1 VSEAPQTRSAP
12 LLSIPEAP
20 APADGVAEWFDTED
34 GVRLRTALFRPQGPA
49 RGSVILSQGRA
60 EFIEKYFE
68 VIDELLE
75 RGFVVFAHDWRGQ
88 GLSGRAPPARM
99 WGHARGW
106 RPFISDYTALLAAF
120 EDRLPKPWIAVGHS
134 MGGGLTTLALAEGE
148 ARVSAAVLSAPMMCV
163 ATGHRSLASVKR
175 LSYLMNLAGRARELV
190 LPPPDPHE
198 ETFENNILT
207 HDRVRWARTT
217 LQGATDP
224 DLKEGG
230 VTWGWL
236 AFALI
241 LHSRIKASL
250 RLAKL
255 PIPFVVVA
263 AEEEKL
269 VVNAASRAVADKAP
283 YGRYVEIAGA
293 YHEILMETDER
304 RAVFWDAF
312 DTVAEAV
319 APASPP
325 RSEVPIPAG
334 VGRI

>member
-1 VSEAPQTRSAP
+1 MTLQPAP

-20 APADGVAEWFDTED
+20 APQNGAAQWFDTKD
-34 GVRLRTALFRPQGPA
+34 GVRLRTALFLPDGPA
-49 RGSVILSQGRA
+49 RGSVVLSQGRA

-68 VIDELLE
+68 VIGELQV
-75 RGFVVFAHDWRGQ
+75 RGFAVLTHDWRGQ
-88 GLSGRAPPARM
+88 GLSGRAPPARL

-106 RPFISDYTALLAAF
+106 RPFISDYGELLDHFA
-120 EDRLPKPWIAVGHS
+120 DRLPEPWIAMGHS

-148 ARVSAAVLSAPMMCV
+148 KRFSGAVLSAPMMCV
-163 ATGHRSLASVKR
+163 ATGEHTLASVKR
-175 LSYLMNLAGRARELV
+175 LSFLMNLAGKARELV
-190 LPPPDPHE
+190 LPPPDPHD

-207 HDRVRWARTT
+207 HDRARWARTV
-217 LQGATDP
+217 LQGTIDP

-269 VVNAASRAVADKAP
+269 VVNAVAKAVADKAP
-283 YGRYVEIAGA
+283 HGRYVEVAGA
-293 YHEILMETDER
+293 LHEILMETDER
-304 RAVFWDAF
+304 RAAFWAEFDAVV
-312 DTVAEAV
+312 DQAAPRVEAQQRAV
-319 APASPP
+319 A
-325 RSEVPIPAG
+325 
-334 VGRI
+334 